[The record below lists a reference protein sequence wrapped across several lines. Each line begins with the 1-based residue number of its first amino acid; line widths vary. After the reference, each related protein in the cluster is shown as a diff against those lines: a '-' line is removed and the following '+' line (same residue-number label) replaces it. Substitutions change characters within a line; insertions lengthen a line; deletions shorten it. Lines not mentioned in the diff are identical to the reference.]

1 MVNRPDR
8 QSDGMYH
15 IKGKRFSQLIGS
27 RRQVWNGTAYK
38 TEGQLLRKDIMMNK
52 KGELVSKKKH
62 QTAKREN
69 RLVKAGYKTTKG
81 TFRLFTRKNRT
92 VKDR

>member
-15 IKGKRFSQLIGS
+15 IKGKKYRQLIGS

-38 TEGQLLRKDIMMNK
+38 TEGKLTRSDIMMNK
-52 KGELVSKKKH
+52 KGELVSVNKSRKAKKD
-62 QTAKREN
+62 KR
-69 RLVKAGYKTTKG
+69 LIKAGYGTKKG
-81 TFRLFTRKNRT
+81 VFKLFTRKNR
-92 VKDR
+92 D